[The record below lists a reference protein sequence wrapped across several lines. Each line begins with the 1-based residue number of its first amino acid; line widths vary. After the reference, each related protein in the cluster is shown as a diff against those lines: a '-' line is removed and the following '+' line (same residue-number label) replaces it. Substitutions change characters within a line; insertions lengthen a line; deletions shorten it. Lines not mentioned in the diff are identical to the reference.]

1 MLVLFL
7 VGVVFVQKVVELCSG
22 WCGFG
27 AGCKLF
33 CLLVANDFV
42 LVVSVTLEVVLDGVL
57 LCVGVGLV
65 LDVFDLV

>member
-1 MLVLFL
+1 MLC
-7 VGVVFVQKVVELCSG
+7 VV
-22 WCGFG
+22 
-27 AGCKLF
+27 AY
-33 CLLVANDFV
+33 LLVANDFV